1 MQDLEVQD
9 EDKKDDEMQGQN
21 EKVDE
26 VQGHNVEE
34 KKEKEEDLT

>member
-1 MQDLEVQD
+1 MQDLEVED